1 MYIGIVLD
9 ICVKRLEKVARVS
22 AAGAENIAPLL
33 QELWDHK
40 TQTSW
45 VWVLLQIAQLFHLR
59 Q

>member
-33 QELWDHK
+33 QEL
-40 TQTSW
+40 
-45 VWVLLQIAQLFHLR
+45 
-59 Q
+59 